1 MPRYGM
7 QHVSYFMIDYIGVV
21 AYAVGFNMAMS
32 KVIGC
37 TALMVTWW
45 LNNAIPMG
53 ITGLAPIAVLPLL
66 GVMDASE
73 VSQIYFS
80 NGIVICWSTILMA
93 SAVEKYKLN
102 GRVATTLLQF
112 TSSTTDGG
120 RSIICSF
127 IAITGFL
134 SMWLSNTATA
144 ALMLPLSAAT
154 IAQLKKTA
162 PPHMNQEGILRLACA
177 IDLGIAFSSS
187 IGGTAT
193 ITGTGS
199 NLVLQGAMLSQFGEA
214 DQVTFFQWFAIAAP
228 LAAVN
233 LFILWLILVAL
244 FTSACFS
251 SSGVASMTSRWLLKM
266 PFYSQIT
273 NGSTHNILSSDSNE
287 QTTTDDADRGLEIDG
302 GLGLYELGLST
313 DGGESMRRCGQ
324 GGGNHRPIPVE
335 KEGAKPA
342 LLNEDLSRRSPA
354 ITYPEVVV
362 VIVTIEHFDCL
373 GQSS

>member
-1 MPRYGM
+1 
-7 QHVSYFMIDYIGVV
+7 MIGFIGVV
-21 AYAVGFNMAMS
+21 AHVVGFNMAMS

-66 GVMDASE
+66 GVMDATE

-102 GRVATTLLQF
+102 GRVATALLQF
-112 TSSTTDGG
+112 TSSSTDGG
-120 RSIICSF
+120 RSIICGF

-154 IAQLKKTA
+154 IAQLKKRTTA
-162 PPHMNQEGILRLACA
+162 SPHMNYNDILRLASA

-233 LFILWLILVAL
+233 LFILWLVLVAS
-244 FTSACFS
+244 FTSTCS
-251 SSGVASMTSRWLLKM
+251 SSRWLLEL

-273 NGSTHNILSSDSNE
+273 NGSTHNILSSDSNNE
-287 QTTTDDADRGLEIDG
+287 QTTTDDVDG
-302 GLGLYELGLST
+302 GLDIDGAEGLYELGLFT
-313 DGGESMRRCGQ
+313 GGGDSMRSCDQ
-324 GGGNHRPIPVE
+324 GGGDHRPVE
-335 KEGAKPA
+335 EEEEEEGAKQAAP
-342 LLNEDLSRRSPA
+342 LNEDLSYKMPA
-354 ITYPEVVV
+354 TTYPEVVV
-362 VIVTIEHFDCL
+362 VSIELYCL
-373 GQSS
+373 RQSS